1 MPDMCDQV
9 QTSTALVLILTN
21 ENLPE
26 CNWIVYREQGL
37 EGWIVDTDGTED
49 ALYALQVYAQK
60 FGTGVRIDYA
70 HHIGYTLGTYSG
82 TPVRVM
88 GKVRDHA

>member
-1 MPDMCDQV
+1 MAEFADQV
-9 QTSTALVLILTN
+9 QTSTALVQLLAT

-26 CNWIVYREQGL
+26 CNWIVFHDQGL
-37 EGWIVDTDGTED
+37 EGWIVDTDGSED
-49 ALYALQVYAQK
+49 ALYALQMYAQK
-60 FGTGVRIDYA
+60 FGTGVRIDHA
-70 HHIGYTLGTYSG
+70 HHVGYTLGTYSG